1 FGEGDIETMCHQ
13 LSVNPGEYSYFS
25 PRTLS
30 MWAGPQHWRFKPRH
44 TANANSEKETRKRN
58 VKEVFELNFD
68 ENVDFEAYFH
78 KTKASVTL
86 AKSILEKENVRS
98 TTLPEDFNYNP
109 ENFPQL
115 FLKPVVK
122 LNRTSE
128 PVTTLENEAEI
139 GDYDYNN
146 PNDTSNF
153 CPALQVSDSD
163 DDNDPS
169 AFLAQTGEFNPQ
181 GMQLSRVLNRVDI
194 TTYGEL
200 NLIAEPQ
207 KVNKIAIQ
215 YAKNAEKTD
224 MRRLKETMWQLL
236 TDGQK
241 KG

>member
-1 FGEGDIETMCHQ
+1 FGEGDVETMCHH

-44 TANANSEKETRKRN
+44 TSNVNSEKETKKRN

-68 ENVDFEAYFH
+68 ENVDFEAYFC
-78 KTKASVTL
+78 KTKATVTL
-86 AKSILEKENVRS
+86 AKSILERENVRT

-115 FLKPVVK
+115 FLKPLVK
-122 LNRTSE
+122 LNRMSE
-128 PVTTLENEAEI
+128 PVTALENEADI

-169 AFLAQTGEFNPQ
+169 EFLAQTEEFNPQ
-181 GMQLSRVLNRVDI
+181 GLQLSRVLSVDV

-200 NLIAEPQ
+200 NLVAEPQ
-207 KVNKIAIQ
+207 KINKIAIQ
-215 YAKNAEKTD
+215 YAKNAEKMD

-241 KG
+241 